1 MNLIKRSKKFF
12 AILLTLVFIFSLS
25 SATFAESTNH
35 IVYDDYCLT
44 TTEWNSGGWGNPND
58 VYNLVLNDNDNYQ
71 FSIIKRK
78 GKWTNEGSM
87 RLVRISDNKVMWRAI
102 QHTSSDW
109 YVHTLSGEKL
119 NSTYH
124 VDDGDY
130 RLTYGY
136 GSPSSGSN
144 WNMYYSKIIRVT
156 HAKK

>member
-1 MNLIKRSKKFF
+1 MKYSNKLKKTL
-12 AILLTLVFIFSLS
+12 AIILTLAMSASLS
-25 SATFAESTNH
+25 IAALAAPTTH

-44 TTEWNSGGWGNPND
+44 KTEWNSGGWGNPDD

-87 RLVRISDNKVMWRAI
+87 RFVRISDNKVMWRAI
-102 QHTSSDW
+102 QHKSSDW
-109 YVHTLSGEKL
+109 YVHTLSAEKL
-119 NSTYH
+119 NSTYNIE
-124 VDDGDY
+124 DGDY

-136 GSPSSGSN
+136 GSPSEGHN

-156 HAKK
+156 HTK